1 MAPIHRPPP
10 HPPDAPQPAPR
21 GGLRAGFALRLG
33 TMAAALRQGRKAYA
47 VSVGLLGLA
56 ALWLLLDTL
65 FVLHALSLPG
75 TVLATLSLA
84 VGVVQM
90 RLAMRV
96 DFDAGLVDALAGYAH
111 LLPDDTATRR
121 ISADAELGAMLDR
134 SLEALGLRSL
144 AREGEGWTTRWH
156 DMRRLLRLQFG
167 CVALQAML
175 LAAAWVLSA
184 LHVARG

>member
-1 MAPIHRPPP
+1 MAPIDRLPPRPPEVP
-10 HPPDAPQPAPR
+10 G
-21 GGLRAGFALRLG
+21 GGLRAMFALRVG
-33 TMAAALRQGRKAYA
+33 AMAAALRQGRQALA
-47 VSVGLLGLA
+47 VSLGLLALA

-65 FVLHALSLPG
+65 FVLHALSWPG
-75 TVLATLSLA
+75 TTLAALSLA
-84 VGVVQM
+84 VGAVQL

-96 DFDAGLVDALAGYAH
+96 DFDMGLVDALAGYAH

-121 ISADAELGAMLDR
+121 ISADAELGALLDR

-144 AREGEGWTTRWH
+144 TRPGEDWTLRWH

-167 CVALQAML
+167 CVGLQAAL

-184 LHVARG
+184 LHVSRA